1 MTDQGGGAGDKK
13 HSNAPPIL
21 NKLKT
26 CQGKWPRRKSMD
38 TFSKYIYMRI
48 VNASVYPGHT

>member
-13 HSNAPPIL
+13 HSNAPPIS

-26 CQGKWPRRKSMD
+26 CQGK
-38 TFSKYIYMRI
+38 
-48 VNASVYPGHT
+48 